1 MWKNY
6 NKQKTKCIPTVCA
19 KEADKEDHD
28 SVASLKDSFKE
39 MGWRDD
45 FVACS
50 TGCSSINTAC
60 TWCTDIYSGKH

>member
-6 NKQKTKCIPTVCA
+6 NKRKTWCIPTVCA

-45 FVACS
+45 LRLVVLAALS
-50 TGCSSINTAC
+50 
-60 TWCTDIYSGKH
+60 